1 MKLKSLEISGF
12 KSFADKIMIE
22 FMPGMTGIVG
32 PNGSGKSNIIEAI
45 RWVMGEQSAKDLR
58 GTKMSDVIFGG
69 TNKRGA
75 LNRAEVAIT
84 FDNSDHYINSDFNEI
99 RVARKLYR
107 TGESVYQING
117 VESRLRD
124 IHDLFMDT
132 GLGRE
137 SFSIISQGRVES
149 IFNAKPE
156 DRRGIIEE
164 VAGVYKYKQNKEKA
178 QKELS
183 QTSDNL
189 SRVADIINEI
199 EDRIEPLAE
208 QSAQAT
214 DYLSQKERF
223 DTLDKARLALTI
235 HDVEMQAE
243 QVKAKFTDQQKQVT
257 TEKSTLSHINEA
269 LSQKRQERVSQQL
282 KRDQLQADILALT
295 QTHERMV
302 GVQNLSQQQTA
313 TLERDIDEA
322 TRSTAEVNEKI
333 SALTSQIAPL
343 QQQESELK
351 QQKSTLKKQLTQF
364 DDLTQSELKTKLQ
377 ADIEKNRHAY
387 IQTMQ
392 DIAALHNA
400 KVNDDKQLAQITSRY
415 QTLSERLKNET
426 EIMSQAQQELANY
439 QPNVSAQHD
448 VSALKTAVDKRQE
461 QFDHAAR
468 AYKQSETNWYNT
480 LNDLNKIRSQ
490 HDALAGMDDYAGFY
504 QGVRALM
511 KPQVRNQFVGIK
523 GVVAELL
530 TVPADYTLAIET
542 VLGGILQQI
551 VVDNTSTAKTV
562 IAYLTKNRAG
572 RVTILPIDTIKP
584 RHLNGLEQARR
595 MAGFVGIAA
604 DLVTMPEEMTAI
616 KANILGHIVVA
627 KDLSSATEI
636 AKANQYRFRIVTLDG
651 QLVNAGGSMT
661 GGATQKRGTTI
672 LSRQTEIATLTQKI
686 TDLTELSKSQELELQ
701 SQRRDGEV
709 IRESLVEAQTKLK
722 SANDETQKV
731 DYELQ
736 RKQDTLQ
743 QQKRVVQALEFEL
756 KDIVT
761 QQEELTTQ
769 LESCESQLNDK
780 QAQKSAQELE
790 SQELSRA
797 LESASNKAQ
806 SHNDDKVAIQTEYVT
821 LTGKLE
827 TVTSQL
833 AILRQQQKELESQA
847 AGLTVKRNDLQAK
860 LTATQNDIATQQQ
873 VSDIVEKLT
882 SVQKEHDNISQYLT
896 TISDDLSVLETQFA
910 AQQETLRSVMA
921 LESDL
926 AAQQARL
933 TTQNENLLAQLAS
946 QYDIS
951 DSQDLYQKLTDL
963 NLETVTDQLKLI
975 KRSLDEIGNVNIGA
989 IEEYEAVKQRFD
1001 FLTQQRDDLLS
1012 AKDNLLQTIDE
1023 MDEEVQI
1030 RFKHTFDAVAE
1041 HFGRIFTQMFGGGR
1055 AEIKLT
1061 DPDHLLTTGIDIT
1074 AQPPGKKF
1082 QQMSLLSGGE
1092 KALTAI
1098 TLLFAILQVRPVP
1111 FVVLDEAEAA
1121 LDEANVARFARYLH
1135 EFSGET
1141 QFIVITHRKGT
1152 MMNANLLYGVTMQE
1166 AGVSKMVAVDLDNM
1180 AETAS

>member
-12 KSFADKIMIE
+12 KSFADKTMIE

-189 SRVADIINEI
+189 SRVADIIHEI

-243 QVKAKFTDQQKQVT
+243 QVKAKFTDQHKQVT

-302 GVQNLSQQQTA
+302 GAQNLSQQQTA

-364 DDLTQSELKTKLQ
+364 DDLTQSELKSKLQ
-377 ADIEKNRHAY
+377 ADIEKNRHVY

-439 QPNVSAQHD
+439 QPNVSAQRD

-490 HDALAGMDDYAGFY
+490 HDALAAMDDYAGFY

-551 VVDNTSTAKTV
+551 VVDNTSTAKAV

-701 SQRRDGEV
+701 SQRHDGEV
-709 IRESLVEAQTKLK
+709 IRESLIQAQTKLK

-756 KDIVT
+756 KDILT

-833 AILRQQQKELESQA
+833 AILRQQQKELEFQA

>member
-12 KSFADKIMIE
+12 KSFADKTMIE

-84 FDNSDHYINSDFNEI
+84 FDNSDHYVNSDFSEI
-99 RVARKLYR
+99 RVTRKLYR
-107 TGESVYQING
+107 SGESVYQING

-156 DRRGIIEE
+156 GRRGIIEE

-189 SRVADIINEI
+189 SRVADIIHEI
-199 EDRIEPLAE
+199 DDRIEPLAE

-235 HDVEMQAE
+235 HAVDVQAE
-243 QVKAKFTDQQKQVT
+243 QVKEKYTDQQKQVAT
-257 TEKSTLSHINEA
+257 AKATLSQINDM

-282 KRDQLQADILALT
+282 KRDQLQNDILKLT
-295 QTHERMV
+295 QIHERMV
-302 GVQNLSQQQTA
+302 GAQNLSQQQTT
-313 TLERDIDEA
+313 TLQRDIDEA
-322 TRSTAEVNEKI
+322 TRSTAAVNEKI
-333 SALTSQIAPL
+333 LALSSQIAPL

-351 QQKSTLKKQLTQF
+351 QQKSILKQKLAQF
-364 DDLTQSELKTKLQ
+364 DDLTQSELKSQLQ
-377 ADIEKNRHAY
+377 ADIEKNRHSY
-387 IQTMQ
+387 IQIMQ

-400 KVNDDKQLAQITSRY
+400 KVNYDKQLAQITSRY
-415 QTLSERLKNET
+415 QTLFERLKNEMG
-426 EIMSQAQQELANY
+426 IMSQAQQEVANY
-439 QPNVSAQHD
+439 QPNDAAQQD
-448 VSALKTAVDKRQE
+448 VLALKQDVAKRQE
-461 QFDHAAR
+461 QFDYAAKS
-468 AYKQSETNWYNT
+468 YKQAETNWYNT
-480 LNDLNKIRSQ
+480 LNELNKVRSQ
-490 HDALAGMDDYAGFY
+490 HDALTAMDDYAGFY

-530 TVPADYTLAIET
+530 TVPAAYTLAIET

-551 VVDNTSTAKTV
+551 IVDQTRTAKSV

-595 MAGFVGIAA
+595 MAGFIGIAA
-604 DLVTMPEEMTAI
+604 DLVTMPEEMMAI

-627 KDLSSATEI
+627 KDLNSATEI

-651 QLVNAGGSMT
+651 QLINAGGSMT
-661 GGATQKRGTTI
+661 GGATQKRGATI

-686 TDLTELSKSQELELQ
+686 TDLAEQSKSQELELQ
-701 SQRRDGEV
+701 AQRRDGEN

-722 SANDETQKV
+722 SADDDAQKV

-756 KDIVT
+756 KDIKA
-761 QQEELTTQ
+761 QQEELATQ
-769 LESCESQLNDK
+769 LQHCELELDEK
-780 QAQKSAQELE
+780 QAQKRAQELE

-806 SHNDDKVAIQTEYVT
+806 SHNEDKVAIQTEYVT

-833 AILRQQQKELESQA
+833 AILRNQQQELESQA

-860 LTATQNDIATQQQ
+860 LTATQNDIATEQQ
-873 VSDIVEKLT
+873 VSETVEKLAK
-882 SVQKEHDNISQYLT
+882 VQKEHGDTSQQLTIITDN
-896 TISDDLSVLETQFA
+896 LSVLETQFA
-910 AQQETLRSVMA
+910 KQQETLRSVMA

-933 TTQNENLLAQLAS
+933 MTQNENLLAQLES
-946 QYDIS
+946 QYDTS
-951 DSQDLYQKLTDL
+951 DSQLLYQQLADL

-1030 RFKHTFDAVAE
+1030 RFKQTFDAVAQ

-1061 DPDHLLTTGIDIT
+1061 DPEHLLTTGIDIT

>member
-12 KSFADKIMIE
+12 KSFADKTMIE

-107 TGESVYQING
+107 TGERVYQING

-164 VAGVYKYKQNKEKA
+164 VAGIYKYKQNKEKA

-189 SRVADIINEI
+189 SRVADIIHEI

-223 DTLDKARLALTI
+223 DALDKARLALTI

-243 QVKAKFTDQQKQVT
+243 QVKAKSIDQQKQVT

-302 GVQNLSQQQTA
+302 GAQNLSQQQTA

-351 QQKSTLKKQLTQF
+351 QQKSTLKQKLTQF
-364 DDLTQSELKTKLQ
+364 DDLTQSELKSKLQ

-415 QTLSERLKNET
+415 QTLSERLNNET
-426 EIMSQAQQELANY
+426 EIMSQAQQEVANY
-439 QPNVSAQHD
+439 QPNVSAQRD

-490 HDALAGMDDYAGFY
+490 HDALAAMDDYAGFY

-551 VVDNTSTAKTV
+551 VVDNTSTAKAV

-636 AKANQYRFRIVTLDG
+636 AKANQYRFRIVTLGG

-722 SANDETQKV
+722 SANDETQRV

-780 QAQKSAQELE
+780 QAQKNAQELE

-797 LESASNKAQ
+797 LELASNKAQ

-833 AILRQQQKELESQA
+833 AILRQQKRDLESQA
-847 AGLTVKRNDLQAK
+847 AGLTVRRNDLQAK
-860 LTATQNDIATQQQ
+860 LTTTQNDIATQQQ
-873 VSDIVEKLT
+873 VSDTVAKLT
-882 SVQKEHDNISQYLT
+882 SVQKEHDNISQSLT

-1061 DPDHLLTTGIDIT
+1061 DPDHLLTTGIDIK